1 MHPLVNNLETFK
13 TVEIEA
19 KLAELS
25 KKYFLTSNS
34 DLQFQ
39 IGSVLDCYRE
49 ELQQRRSDDW
59 KKAQENRDK
68 GLDKLIKID

>member
-1 MHPLVNNLETFK
+1 MHPLVENLQSFK
-13 TVEIEA
+13 TPEIEE
-19 KLAELS
+19 KISELS
-25 KKYFLTSNS
+25 KKYFLTRNP

-49 ELQQRRSDDW
+49 ELQKRRNDDW
-59 KKAQENRDK
+59 IKAQEKRDK

>member
-1 MHPLVNNLETFK
+1 MYPLVNNLDTFK

-19 KLAELS
+19 KIAELS
-25 KKYFLTSNS
+25 KKYFLTNNP

-39 IGSVLDCYRE
+39 IGSVLESYKA